1 MFSLVNILPASGQ
14 IVTFDLLTIIFLV
27 IILINLIDGLVK
39 GFIKELIS
47 FFGLFIVLILS
58 FLLCKPVGSLFNGW
72 FGNAFSGPIY
82 GFLTGPGKEQ
92 FAEVM
97 TREAAEANLPNML
110 SSAGIPSFL
119 KFIQDPI
126 IKYVVGCI
134 PAENPELAVG
144 QYVAN
149 SIALLACSAIAFI
162 ALAIIF
168 GIVLLVVKRLT
179 RKINR
184 VPVLGWLN
192 RTLGAILGV
201 AAGIIVVAG
210 VGSILAMI
218 SNIDFMQNILVNI
231 LKVPLGDDTRW
242 SFAKLFLE
250 NDFIKMATEYIFK

>member
-14 IVTFDLLTIIFLV
+14 TVTFDLLTIIFLLV
-27 IILINLIDGLVK
+27 ILINVISGLVK

-47 FFGLFIVLILS
+47 FFGFFIVLILS

-72 FGNAFSGPIY
+72 FGASFSNPIY
-82 GFLTGPGKEQ
+82 SFLIGKAPQ
-92 FAEVM
+92 FGEVM
-97 TREAAEANLPNML
+97 TQEVAQANLPDML
-110 SSAGIPSFL
+110 TSAGIPSFL
-119 KFIQDPI
+119 GFIKDPI
-126 IKYVVGCI
+126 VKYVVGCI
-134 PAENPELAVG
+134 PAESPELAVG

-149 SIALLACSAIAFI
+149 SLALLACSAIAFI
-162 ALAIIF
+162 ALMIIF
-168 GIVLLVVKRLT
+168 GIALIVIKRLT

-192 RTLGAILGV
+192 RLLGAILGI

-210 VGSILAMI
+210 IGSILAMI

-242 SFAKLFLE
+242 SFAKLFIE
-250 NDFIKMATEYIFK
+250 NDFIKIAVDYIFK